1 MCRSVSLPRADT
13 MRDSMR
19 ESMRYREPILSVVG
33 KGSWKGSTNM
43 NCEQFESVG
52 LDLDRASVIGID
64 ANERAA
70 AIDHANS
77 CARCAAL
84 QESWRDA
91 RVELQALRDATKDAG
106 APLRVE
112 MRLRQEFFA
121 RTRAQK
127 VRRLAIGF
135 AWVLA
140 SAAMLVVGMNWWNWH
155 IANEAISL
163 QGSNSSA
170 SANNPSSATPSVA
183 PGNPDNYPTEP
194 ANESTL
200 VAANDAEDFTLL
212 PGSMA
217 QEAGDGS
224 VVRVRMQRGAL
235 GDLGLPVNEARANE
249 WIQVDLLVGQDGQP
263 QAVRLP
269 QAQ

>member
-1 MCRSVSLPRADT
+1 
-13 MRDSMR
+13 
-19 ESMRYREPILSVVG
+19 
-33 KGSWKGSTNM
+33 M
-43 NCEQFESVG
+43 NCEQFESIG
-52 LDLDRASVIGID
+52 LDLDRESALDI
-64 ANERAA
+64 AAAERAA
-70 AIDHANS
+70 AIDHANT
-77 CARCAAL
+77 CAGCAAL
-84 QESWRDA
+84 QESWREA
-91 RVELQALRDATKDAG
+91 RIELQALREMTSDAG
-106 APLRVE
+106 APQRVE

-127 VRRLAIGF
+127 ARRFAIAS

-140 SAAMLVVGMNWWNWH
+140 SAAMLLVGMNWWNWH
-155 IANEAISL
+155 ITNENISL
-163 QGSNSSA
+163 GSTNTAANTNANSSA
-170 SANNPSSATPSVA
+170 AASNASNTTPSSVPSYI
-183 PGNPDNYPTEP
+183 DSYPTEA

-200 VAANDAEDFTLL
+200 VAANDAEYFTLL

-235 GDLGLPVNEARANE
+235 GDLGLPVNEERANE

>member
-1 MCRSVSLPRADT
+1 
-13 MRDSMR
+13 
-19 ESMRYREPILSVVG
+19 
-33 KGSWKGSTNM
+33 M
-43 NCEQFESVG
+43 NCERFEAIG
-52 LDLDRASVIGID
+52 LDLDRES
-64 ANERAA
+64 ANGVDITEHAA
-70 AIDHANS
+70 AIEHANT

-84 QESWRDA
+84 QESWREA
-91 RVELQALRDATKDAG
+91 RIELQALRDATSGVG

-127 VRRLAIGF
+127 ARRFALAS

-140 SAAMLVVGMNWWNWH
+140 SAAMLLIGMNWWNWH
-155 IANEAISL
+155 ITNETIPL
-163 QGSNSSA
+163 QSINTPAKNDSSA
-170 SANNPSSATPSVA
+170 SASASNTTASPAVTA
-183 PGNPDNYPTEP
+183 IDNYPTEP
-194 ANESTL
+194 ANEATL

-217 QEAGDGS
+217 QEIGDGS

-235 GDLGLPVNEARANE
+235 GDLGLPVNEERANE
-249 WIQVDLLVGQDGQP
+249 WIQVDLFVGQDGQP

-269 QAQ
+269 QSQ